1 VQVETTRLTRIR
13 GLEITPERFRRLAL
27 AELLGLFVIVATGAI
42 VRLTASGLGCDNW
55 PRCGDTPFPEKSG
68 HAVIEFSNRV
78 VALVTIGL
86 TLLGWLAARRVA
98 GLPRWAATLA
108 LAVFLG
114 TVAQIPLGGLTVIF
128 ELNPLLVMTHFLLAL
143 AVLGGGT
150 VLALEAWGGERGRSE
165 PLVPVELRRLALVF
179 VAATLALIVTG
190 TFVTAAG
197 PHSGGVDIRRL
208 GTASAAIWVHVR
220 ATALFGLCFLFI
232 LGYLAARRNRAPLL
246 FRAAL
251 ALLALVLVQIAV
263 GETQYRTDL
272 PWWLVLVHVSLAAAV
287 WVGTVAFA
295 AACWRPPLPL
305 ARAS

>member
-1 VQVETTRLTRIR
+1 MQVETTRLTRIR

-68 HAVIEFSNRV
+68 
-78 VALVTIGL
+78 
-86 TLLGWLAARRVA
+86 
-98 GLPRWAATLA
+98 
-108 LAVFLG
+108 
-114 TVAQIPLGGLTVIF
+114 Q
-128 ELNPLLVMTHFLLAL
+128 LAL